1 MLNRY
6 FGTDGIRGRVG
17 DAPITADFM
26 LRLGRAAGVVL
37 AKGDPRLV
45 VIGKDT
51 RISGYMFE
59 SALEAGLAAAG
70 VNIALLG
77 PMPTPAVAYLTRT
90 LYACAGI
97 VISAS
102 HNPYHDNGIKF
113 FCQKG
118 EKLPDEVE
126 RAIEEELDQP
136 FTTVESARMGKA
148 QRIEDAVGRYVEFC
162 KSTIPYGTVLQ
173 GLRLVV
179 DCAHGSTYR
188 VAPAVLRE
196 LGATVH
202 VIGNQPDGLNIN
214 DHCGSTHPEALKEAV
229 LESGADAGIAF
240 DGDGDRAIMVD
251 AGGEIVDGDDI
262 LYILARARQASG
274 QLHGGV
280 VGTVMSNLGLELA
293 LRECSIPFR
302 RTAVGDRYIHQAL
315 IEAGWKLGG
324 EASGHILCLDRTST
338 GDGIVSALQV
348 LEVMAGS
355 GRSLAELHS
364 PVVKM
369 PQTMVNVP
377 VAAGAGAQLEASS
390 RIRQALQSVEAE
402 LDGRGRVI
410 LRPSGT
416 EPLIRVT
423 LEGEDAAQIDRL
435 ARQLADVVRQELSD

>member
-1 MLNRY
+1 MANRY

-26 LRLGRAAGVVL
+26 LRLGRAAGAVL
-37 AKGDPRLV
+37 ASGDPRAV

-70 VNIALLG
+70 ANIALLG

-113 FCQKG
+113 FGKNG

-126 RAIEEELDQP
+126 RAIEEELEKE
-136 FTTVESARMGKA
+136 FTTVDSSRMGKA
-148 QRIEDAVGRYVEFC
+148 QRIDDAAGRYVEFC
-162 KSTIPYGTVLQ
+162 KSTVPYGTMLR

-179 DCAHGSTYR
+179 DCANGSTYR
-188 VAPAVLRE
+188 VGPAVLRE
-196 LGATVH
+196 LGAKVH
-202 VIGNQPDGLNIN
+202 IIGNQPDGLNIN
-214 DHCGSTHPEALKEAV
+214 DGCGSTHPETLQRAM
-229 LESGADAGIAF
+229 LEHQADAGIAF
-240 DGDGDRAIMVD
+240 DGDGDRVVMVD
-251 AGGEIVDGDDI
+251 ASGRIVDGDDI
-262 LYILARARQASG
+262 LYIIASARQATG
-274 QLHGGV
+274 ELKGGV

-293 LRECSIPFR
+293 LQDAGIPFK
-302 RTAVGDRYIHQAL
+302 RTAVGDRYVHQAL
-315 IEAGWKLGG
+315 SEEGWKLGG
-324 EASGHILCLDRTST
+324 ETSGHILCLDRTTT

-348 LEVMAGS
+348 LQVMVHS
-355 GRSLAELHS
+355 GKALDALRTGM
-364 PVVKM
+364 VKM
-369 PQTMVNVP
+369 PQTMINVS
-377 VAAGAGAQLEASS
+377 VTAGAGARLDGSEPIRTALAS
-390 RIRQALQSVEAE
+390 IEAE

-423 LEGEDAAQIDRL
+423 LEGEDEGQIVRL
-435 ARQLADVVRQELSD
+435 ANELADVVRQELA